1 MPARRVLCLVLLLV
15 AQPLGLVFLVLCLAL
30 LLVAFRVLVFPVR
43 ARQVPCLV
51 LERRGLAP
59 RGCPVCPDPLWPR
72 LRLRAC
78 QASFLVPWPQE
89 CPVLGQSQARF
100 LALWVSLALWAS
112 PALWV
117 PRVQVDPVCLA
128 GKAPLAPPCPRPCQ
142 AARAPRVLMSPM
154 GNLAQLMAQLVL
166 GLRLP
171 RMGGYL
177 PAAQHGPLSQR
188 PARLDQVRP
197 GQARLAQGRLG
208 RAGLELQAPWLRRRR
223 KITRPH

>member
-1 MPARRVLCLVLLLV
+1 MPAHRVLCLVLLLV
-15 AQPLGLVFLVLCLAL
+15 ARPLGLVFLAPCLVL

-43 ARQVPCLV
+43 ACQVPCLV

-78 QASFLVPWPQE
+78 QASFLVSWPRG
-89 CPVLGQSQARF
+89 CPVLGQSQAQF
-100 LALWVSLALWAS
+100 LALWVSLALWAY
-112 PALWV
+112 
-117 PRVQVDPVCLA
+117 RVQVDSVCLA
-128 GKAPLAPPCPRPCQ
+128 GKAPLAPPCPRPCL
-142 AARAPRVLMSPM
+142 ATRAPRLLMPPM

-166 GLRLP
+166 GLRSP

-223 KITRPH
+223 KIMRPH

>member
-1 MPARRVLCLVLLLV
+1 MPAHRVLCLVLFLV
-15 AQPLGLVFLVLCLAL
+15 ARPLGLVFLVLCLVL

-78 QASFLVPWPQE
+78 QASFLVSWPRE

-112 PALWV
+112 
-117 PRVQVDPVCLA
+117 RVQVDPVCLA
-128 GKAPLAPPCPRPCQ
+128 GKAPLALPCPRPCL
-142 AARAPRVLMSPM
+142 AARVPRVLMPPM

-177 PAAQHGPLSQR
+177 PAAQHGPLFQR
-188 PARLDQVRP
+188 PVRLDQVRP

-223 KITRPH
+223 KITWPH

>member
-1 MPARRVLCLVLLLV
+1 MPARRVLCLVLFLV
-15 AQPLGLVFLVLCLAL
+15 AQPLGLVFLAPCLVL

-78 QASFLVPWPQE
+78 QASFLVPWPRG
-89 CPVLGQSQARF
+89 C
-100 LALWVSLALWAS
+100 LALWVSL
-112 PALWV
+112 ALWV

-128 GKAPLAPPCPRPCQ
+128 GKAPLALPCPRPCL
-142 AARAPRVLMSPM
+142 AARVPRVLMSPM

-177 PAAQHGPLSQR
+177 PAAQHGPLFQR
-188 PARLDQVRP
+188 PVRLDQVRP

-208 RAGLELQAPWLRRRR
+208 RAGLELQAP
-223 KITRPH
+223 

>member
-15 AQPLGLVFLVLCLAL
+15 ARPLGPVFLAPCLVLL
-30 LLVAFRVLVFPVR
+30 LVARPLVAFRVLVFLVR
-43 ARQVPCLV
+43 ACQVPCLV

-78 QASFLVPWPQE
+78 QASFLVSWPRG

-100 LALWVSLALWAS
+100 LALWVSLALWAY
-112 PALWV
+112 
-117 PRVQVDPVCLA
+117 RVQVDPVCLA
-128 GKAPLAPPCPRPCQ
+128 GKAPLAPPCPRPCL
-142 AARAPRVLMSPM
+142 AARVPRVLMPPM

-171 RMGGYL
+171 RTGGYL

-188 PARLDQVRP
+188 PARLDQVRS

>member
-15 AQPLGLVFLVLCLAL
+15 AQPLGLVFL
-30 LLVAFRVLVFPVR
+30 VR

-78 QASFLVPWPQE
+78 QASFLVPWPRG
-89 CPVLGQSQARF
+89 C
-100 LALWVSLALWAS
+100 LALWVSL
-112 PALWV
+112 ALWV

-128 GKAPLAPPCPRPCQ
+128 GKAPLALPCPRPCL
-142 AARAPRVLMSPM
+142 AARVPRVLMPPM

-177 PAAQHGPLSQR
+177 PAAQHGPLFQR
-188 PARLDQVRP
+188 PVRLDQVRP

-223 KITRPH
+223 KITWPH

>member
-1 MPARRVLCLVLLLV
+1 MLCLVLLLV
-15 AQPLGLVFLVLCLAL
+15 AQPLGLVFLAPCLVL

-78 QASFLVPWPQE
+78 QASFLVPWPRG
-89 CPVLGQSQARF
+89 C

-112 PALWV
+112 
-117 PRVQVDPVCLA
+117 RVQVDPVCLA
-128 GKAPLAPPCPRPCQ
+128 GKAPLALPCPRPCL
-142 AARAPRVLMSPM
+142 AARVPRVLMPPM

-166 GLRLP
+166 GLHLP

-177 PAAQHGPLSQR
+177 PAAQHGPLFQR
-188 PARLDQVRP
+188 PVRLDQVRP

-223 KITRPH
+223 KITWPH

>member
-1 MPARRVLCLVLLLV
+1 MPAHRVLCLVLLLV
-15 AQPLGLVFLVLCLAL
+15 ARPLGLVFLAPCLVL

-78 QASFLVPWPQE
+78 QASFLVSWPRE

-112 PALWV
+112 
-117 PRVQVDPVCLA
+117 RVQVDPVCLA
-128 GKAPLAPPCPRPCQ
+128 GKAPLAPPCPRPCL
-142 AARAPRVLMSPM
+142 AARAPRVLMPPM

-166 GLRLP
+166 ALRLP

-177 PAAQHGPLSQR
+177 PAAQHGPLFQR
-188 PARLDQVRP
+188 PVRLDQVRP

-223 KITRPH
+223 KIMRPH

>member
-15 AQPLGLVFLVLCLAL
+15 ARPLGLVFLAPCLVL
-30 LLVAFRVLVFPVR
+30 LLVAFRVLVFLVR
-43 ARQVPCLV
+43 ACQVPCLV

-72 LRLRAC
+72 LRLRVC
-78 QASFLVPWPQE
+78 QASFLVSWPRG
-89 CPVLGQSQARF
+89 CLVLGQSQARF
-100 LALWVSLALWAS
+100 LALWVSLALWAY
-112 PALWV
+112 
-117 PRVQVDPVCLA
+117 RVQVDPVCLA
-128 GKAPLAPPCPRPCQ
+128 GKAPLAPPCPRPCL
-142 AARAPRVLMSPM
+142 AARAPRVLMPPM

-197 GQARLAQGRLG
+197 GQARLARGRLG
-208 RAGLELQAPWLRRRR
+208 RVGLELQAPWLRRRR
-223 KITRPH
+223 KIMRPH

>member
-15 AQPLGLVFLVLCLAL
+15 ARPLGLVFLVLCLVL
-30 LLVAFRVLVFPVR
+30 LLVAQPLVAFRVLVFPVR
-43 ARQVPCLV
+43 ACQVPCLV
-51 LERRGLAP
+51 LECRGLAP

-78 QASFLVPWPQE
+78 QASFLVSWPRG
-89 CPVLGQSQARF
+89 CPVLGQLQAQF
-100 LALWVSLALWAS
+100 LALWVSLALW
-112 PALWV
+112 V
-117 PRVQVDPVCLA
+117 PRVQVDLVCLA
-128 GKAPLAPPCPRPCQ
+128 GKAPLAPPCPRPCL
-142 AARAPRVLMSPM
+142 AARAPRVLMPPM

-166 GLRLP
+166 ALRLP

-188 PARLDQVRP
+188 PARLDQVRS
-197 GQARLAQGRLG
+197 GQARLTQGRLG

-223 KITRPH
+223 KITWPH

>member
-15 AQPLGLVFLVLCLAL
+15 AQPLGLVFLAPCLVL

-78 QASFLVPWPQE
+78 QASFLVPWPRG
-89 CPVLGQSQARF
+89 C

-112 PALWV
+112 
-117 PRVQVDPVCLA
+117 RVQVDSVCLA
-128 GKAPLAPPCPRPCQ
+128 GKAPLALPCPRPCL
-142 AARAPRVLMSPM
+142 AARVPRVLMPPM

-177 PAAQHGPLSQR
+177 PAAQHGPLFQR
-188 PARLDQVRP
+188 PVRLDQVRP

-223 KITRPH
+223 KITWPH

>member
-15 AQPLGLVFLVLCLAL
+15 ARPLGLVFLAPCLVL
-30 LLVAFRVLVFPVR
+30 LLVAFRVLVFLVR
-43 ARQVPCLV
+43 ACQVPCLV

-72 LRLRAC
+72 LRLRVC
-78 QASFLVPWPQE
+78 QASFLVSWPRG
-89 CPVLGQSQARF
+89 CPVLGQSQAQF
-100 LALWVSLALWAS
+100 LALWAS
-112 PALWV
+112 
-117 PRVQVDPVCLA
+117 RVQVDSVCLA
-128 GKAPLAPPCPRPCQ
+128 GKAPLAPPCPRPCL
-142 AARAPRVLMSPM
+142 AARAPRVLMPPM

-166 GLRLP
+166 ALRLP

-197 GQARLAQGRLG
+197 GQSRLAQGRLG

-223 KITRPH
+223 KITQPH

>member
-1 MPARRVLCLVLLLV
+1 MPACRVLCLVLLLV
-15 AQPLGLVFLVLCLAL
+15 AQPLGLVFLALCLVL
-30 LLVAFRVLVFPVR
+30 LLVAQPLVAFRVLVFPVR
-43 ARQVPCLV
+43 ACQVPCLV
-51 LERRGLAP
+51 LECRGLAP

-78 QASFLVPWPQE
+78 QASFLVSWPRG
-89 CPVLGQSQARF
+89 CPVLGQSQAQF
-100 LALWVSLALWAS
+100 LALWVSLALW
-112 PALWV
+112 V
-117 PRVQVDPVCLA
+117 PRVQVDLVCLA
-128 GKAPLAPPCPRPCQ
+128 VKAPLAPPCPRPCL

-166 GLRLP
+166 ALRLP

-223 KITRPH
+223 KIMRPR

>member
-1 MPARRVLCLVLLLV
+1 MPAHRVLCLVLLLV
-15 AQPLGLVFLVLCLAL
+15 ARPLGLVFLAPCLVL

-72 LRLRAC
+72 LRLRVC
-78 QASFLVPWPQE
+78 QASFLVSWPRG
-89 CPVLGQSQARF
+89 CPVLGQSQAQF
-100 LALWVSLALWAS
+100 LALWVSLALWAY
-112 PALWV
+112 
-117 PRVQVDPVCLA
+117 RVQVDPVCLA
-128 GKAPLAPPCPRPCQ
+128 GKAPLAPPCPRPYL
-142 AARAPRVLMSPM
+142 AARAPRVLMPPM

-177 PAAQHGPLSQR
+177 PAAQHGPLFQR
-188 PARLDQVRP
+188 PVRLDQVRP

-223 KITRPH
+223 KIMRPH

>member
-15 AQPLGLVFLVLCLAL
+15 AQPLGLVFLAPCLVL
-30 LLVAFRVLVFPVR
+30 LLVAFRVLVFLVR

-51 LERRGLAP
+51 LECRGLAP

-78 QASFLVPWPQE
+78 QASFLVSWPR
-89 CPVLGQSQARF
+89 CPVRGQSQAQF

-112 PALWV
+112 
-117 PRVQVDPVCLA
+117 RVQVDPVYLV
-128 GKAPLAPPCPRPCQ
+128 GKAPLAPPCPRPCL

-166 GLRLP
+166 ALRLP

-208 RAGLELQAPWLRRRR
+208 RAGLELQVP
-223 KITRPH
+223 

>member
-1 MPARRVLCLVLLLV
+1 MLCLVLLLV
-15 AQPLGLVFLVLCLAL
+15 AQP
-30 LLVAFRVLVFPVR
+30 LVAFRVLVFPVR

-78 QASFLVPWPQE
+78 QASFLVSWPRG
-89 CPVLGQSQARF
+89 CLVLGQSQARF

-112 PALWV
+112 
-117 PRVQVDPVCLA
+117 RVQVDPVCLV
-128 GKAPLAPPCPRPCQ
+128 GKAPLALLCPRPCL
-142 AARAPRVLMSPM
+142 AARAPRVLMPPM

-223 KITRPH
+223 KIMRPH

>member
-1 MPARRVLCLVLLLV
+1 MPAHRVLCLVLLLV
-15 AQPLGLVFLVLCLAL
+15 ARPLGLVFLAPCLVL
-30 LLVAFRVLVFPVR
+30 LLVAFRVLVFLVR
-43 ARQVPCLV
+43 ACQVPCLV

-72 LRLRAC
+72 LRLRVC
-78 QASFLVPWPQE
+78 QASFLVSWPRG
-89 CPVLGQSQARF
+89 CPVLGQSQAQF
-100 LALWVSLALWAS
+100 LALWAS
-112 PALWV
+112 
-117 PRVQVDPVCLA
+117 RVQVDSVCLA
-128 GKAPLAPPCPRPCQ
+128 GKAPLAPPCPRPCL
-142 AARAPRVLMSPM
+142 AARVPRVLMPPM

-166 GLRLP
+166 GLHLP

-208 RAGLELQAPWLRRRR
+208 WAGLELQAPWLRRRR
-223 KITRPH
+223 KITWPH

>member
-1 MPARRVLCLVLLLV
+1 MPARRVLCLV
-15 AQPLGLVFLVLCLAL
+15 L

-43 ARQVPCLV
+43 ARRVLCLV
-51 LERRGLAP
+51 LEHRGLAP

-78 QASFLVPWPQE
+78 QASFLVSWPRG

-100 LALWVSLALWAS
+100 LALWAS
-112 PALWV
+112 
-117 PRVQVDPVCLA
+117 RVQVDSVCLA
-128 GKAPLAPPCPRPCQ
+128 GKAPLAPPCPRPCL
-142 AARAPRVLMSPM
+142 AARAPRVLMPPM

-188 PARLDQVRP
+188 PARLDQVRS

>member
-1 MPARRVLCLVLLLV
+1 MPARRVLCLV
-15 AQPLGLVFLVLCLAL
+15 L

-72 LRLRAC
+72 LRAC
-78 QASFLVPWPQE
+78 QASFLVSWPRE

-112 PALWV
+112 
-117 PRVQVDPVCLA
+117 RVQVDSVCLA
-128 GKAPLAPPCPRPCQ
+128 GKAPLAPPCPRPCL

-166 GLRLP
+166 ALRLP

-223 KITRPH
+223 KIMRPH

>member
-1 MPARRVLCLVLLLV
+1 MPAHLVLCLVLFPLARALGLVFLALCLVLLLV
-15 AQPLGLVFLVLCLAL
+15 AQP
-30 LLVAFRVLVFPVR
+30 LVAFRVLVFPVR
-43 ARQVPCLV
+43 ACQVPCLV
-51 LERRGLAP
+51 LGRQGLAP

-72 LRLRAC
+72 LRAC
-78 QASFLVPWPQE
+78 QASFLVSWPRG
-89 CPVLGQSQARF
+89 CLVLGQSQARF
-100 LALWVSLALWAS
+100 LALWAY
-112 PALWV
+112 
-117 PRVQVDPVCLA
+117 RVQVDSVCLA
-128 GKAPLAPPCPRPCQ
+128 GKAPLALPCPRPCL
-142 AARAPRVLMSPM
+142 ATRVPRVLMPPM

-177 PAAQHGPLSQR
+177 PAAQHGPLSQL

-223 KITRPH
+223 KIMRPH

>member
-15 AQPLGLVFLVLCLAL
+15 AQPLGLVFLAPCLVL

-78 QASFLVPWPQE
+78 QASFLVSWPRG

-100 LALWVSLALWAS
+100 LALWAS
-112 PALWV
+112 
-117 PRVQVDPVCLA
+117 RVQVDSVCLA
-128 GKAPLAPPCPRPCQ
+128 GKAPLAPPCPRPCL
-142 AARAPRVLMSPM
+142 AARVPRVLMPPM

-177 PAAQHGPLSQR
+177 PAAQHGPLFQR
-188 PARLDQVRP
+188 PVRLDQVRP

-223 KITRPH
+223 KITWPH

>member
-1 MPARRVLCLVLLLV
+1 MPAHRVLCLVLLLV
-15 AQPLGLVFLVLCLAL
+15 ARPLGLVFLAPCLVL

-43 ARQVPCLV
+43 ACQVPCLV

-78 QASFLVPWPQE
+78 QASFLVSWPRG
-89 CPVLGQSQARF
+89 CPVLGQLQAQF
-100 LALWVSLALWAS
+100 LALWVSLALW
-112 PALWV
+112 V
-117 PRVQVDPVCLA
+117 PRVQVDLVCLA
-128 GKAPLAPPCPRPCQ
+128 GKAPLAPPCPRPCL
-142 AARAPRVLMSPM
+142 AARAPRVLMPPM

-166 GLRLP
+166 ALRLP

-223 KITRPH
+223 KIMRPH

>member
-1 MPARRVLCLVLLLV
+1 MPAHRVLCLVLLLV
-15 AQPLGLVFLVLCLAL
+15 ARPLGLVFLAPCLVL

-43 ARQVPCLV
+43 ACQVPCLV

-78 QASFLVPWPQE
+78 QASSLVSWPRG

-112 PALWV
+112 
-117 PRVQVDPVCLA
+117 RVQVDPVCLA
-128 GKAPLAPPCPRPCQ
+128 GKAPLAPPCPRPCL

-223 KITRPH
+223 KITWPH

>member
-15 AQPLGLVFLVLCLAL
+15 AQPLGLVFLAPCLVL

-78 QASFLVPWPQE
+78 QASFLVPWPRG
-89 CPVLGQSQARF
+89 C

-112 PALWV
+112 
-117 PRVQVDPVCLA
+117 RVQVDPVCLA
-128 GKAPLAPPCPRPCQ
+128 GKAPLALPCPRPCL
-142 AARAPRVLMSPM
+142 AARVPRVLMPPM

-177 PAAQHGPLSQR
+177 PAAQHGPLFQR
-188 PARLDQVRP
+188 PVRLDQVRP

-223 KITRPH
+223 KIKRPH

>member
-15 AQPLGLVFLVLCLAL
+15 ARPLGLVFLAPCLVLL
-30 LLVAFRVLVFPVR
+30 LVARPLVAFRVLVFLVR

-59 RGCPVCPDPLWPR
+59 QGYPVCPDPLWPR

-78 QASFLVPWPQE
+78 QASFLVSWPR

-112 PALWV
+112 
-117 PRVQVDPVCLA
+117 RVQVDSVCLA
-128 GKAPLAPPCPRPCQ
+128 GKAPLAPPCPRPCL
-142 AARAPRVLMSPM
+142 AARVPRVLMPPM

-166 GLRLP
+166 GLHLP

-223 KITRPH
+223 KIMRPH

>member
-15 AQPLGLVFLVLCLAL
+15 AQPLGLVFLAPCLVL

-78 QASFLVPWPQE
+78 QASFLVPWPRG
-89 CPVLGQSQARF
+89 C
-100 LALWVSLALWAS
+100 LALWVSL
-112 PALWV
+112 ALWV

-128 GKAPLAPPCPRPCQ
+128 GKAPLALPCPRPCL
-142 AARAPRVLMSPM
+142 AARVPRVLMPPM

-177 PAAQHGPLSQR
+177 PAAQHGPLFQR
-188 PARLDQVRP
+188 PVRLDQVRP

-208 RAGLELQAPWLRRRR
+208 RAGLELQVP
-223 KITRPH
+223 

>member
-1 MPARRVLCLVLLLV
+1 MPARRVLCLVLFPLARALGLVFLVLCLVLLLV
-15 AQPLGLVFLVLCLAL
+15 AQPL
-30 LLVAFRVLVFPVR
+30 VAFRVLVFPVR
-43 ARQVPCLV
+43 ACQVPCLV
-51 LERRGLAP
+51 LERQGLAP
-59 RGCPVCPDPLWPR
+59 RGCPVCPDPLCPR

-78 QASFLVPWPQE
+78 QASFLVPWPRG
-89 CPVLGQSQARF
+89 CSVLGQSQARF
-100 LALWVSLALWAS
+100 LALWAY
-112 PALWV
+112 
-117 PRVQVDPVCLA
+117 RVQVDSVCLA
-128 GKAPLAPPCPRPCQ
+128 GKAPLSPPCPRPCL
-142 AARAPRVLMSPM
+142 ATRVPRVLMPPM

>member
-15 AQPLGLVFLVLCLAL
+15 AQPLGLVFLAPCLVL

-78 QASFLVPWPQE
+78 QASFLVPWPRG
-89 CPVLGQSQARF
+89 C
-100 LALWVSLALWAS
+100 LALWVSL
-112 PALWV
+112 ALWV

-128 GKAPLAPPCPRPCQ
+128 GKAPLALPCPRPCL
-142 AARAPRVLMSPM
+142 AARVPRVLMPPM

-177 PAAQHGPLSQR
+177 PAAQHGPLFQR
-188 PARLDQVRP
+188 PVRLDQVRP

-223 KITRPH
+223 KITWPH

>member
-1 MPARRVLCLVLLLV
+1 MPARRGLCLVLLLV
-15 AQPLGLVFLVLCLAL
+15 ARPLGLVFLAPCLVL

-43 ARQVPCLV
+43 ARRVLCLV
-51 LERRGLAP
+51 LEHRGLAP

-78 QASFLVPWPQE
+78 QASFLVSWPRG

-100 LALWVSLALWAS
+100 LALWAS
-112 PALWV
+112 
-117 PRVQVDPVCLA
+117 RVQVDSVCLA
-128 GKAPLAPPCPRPCQ
+128 GKAPLAPPCPRPCL
-142 AARAPRVLMSPM
+142 AARAPRVLMPPM

-188 PARLDQVRP
+188 PVRLDQVRS

>member
-1 MPARRVLCLVLLLV
+1 MPAHRVLCLVLLLV
-15 AQPLGLVFLVLCLAL
+15 AQP
-30 LLVAFRVLVFPVR
+30 LVAFRVLVFPVR

-78 QASFLVPWPQE
+78 QASFLVSWPRG

-112 PALWV
+112 
-117 PRVQVDPVCLA
+117 RVQVDPVCLA
-128 GKAPLAPPCPRPCQ
+128 GKAPLAPPCPRPCL
-142 AARAPRVLMSPM
+142 AARAPRVLMPPM

-166 GLRLP
+166 ALRLP

-177 PAAQHGPLSQR
+177 PAAQHGPLSQL

-223 KITRPH
+223 KITWPH

>member
-1 MPARRVLCLVLLLV
+1 MPAHRVLCLV
-15 AQPLGLVFLVLCLAL
+15 L

-78 QASFLVPWPQE
+78 QASFLVPWPRG
-89 CPVLGQSQARF
+89 CLVLGQSQARF

-112 PALWV
+112 
-117 PRVQVDPVCLA
+117 RVQVDPVYLA
-128 GKAPLAPPCPRPCQ
+128 GKAPLAPPCPRLCL
-142 AARAPRVLMSPM
+142 AARAPRVLMPPM

-166 GLRLP
+166 GLHLP

>member
-1 MPARRVLCLVLLLV
+1 MLCLVLFLV
-15 AQPLGLVFLVLCLAL
+15 ARPLVAFRVLVFLVARP
-30 LLVAFRVLVFPVR
+30 LVAFRVLVFPVR

-78 QASFLVPWPQE
+78 QASFLVSWPRG
-89 CPVLGQSQARF
+89 CLVLGQSQARF
-100 LALWVSLALWAS
+100 LVLWVSLALWAS
-112 PALWV
+112 
-117 PRVQVDPVCLA
+117 RVQVDSVCLA
-128 GKAPLAPPCPRPCQ
+128 GKAPLAPPCPRPCL

-166 GLRLP
+166 ALRLP
-171 RMGGYL
+171 RTGGYL

-208 RAGLELQAPWLRRRR
+208 RAGLELQVP
-223 KITRPH
+223 

>member
-15 AQPLGLVFLVLCLAL
+15 AQPLGLVFLAPCLVL

-78 QASFLVPWPQE
+78 QASFLVPWPRG
-89 CPVLGQSQARF
+89 C

-112 PALWV
+112 
-117 PRVQVDPVCLA
+117 RVQVDPVCLA
-128 GKAPLAPPCPRPCQ
+128 GKAPLALPCPRPCL
-142 AARAPRVLMSPM
+142 AARVPRVLMPPM

-188 PARLDQVRP
+188 PARLDQVRS
-197 GQARLAQGRLG
+197 GQARLAQGWLG

-223 KITRPH
+223 KITWLH

>member
-15 AQPLGLVFLVLCLAL
+15 AQPLGLVFLAPCLVL

-78 QASFLVPWPQE
+78 QASFLVPWPRG
-89 CPVLGQSQARF
+89 C

-112 PALWV
+112 
-117 PRVQVDPVCLA
+117 RVQVDPVCLA
-128 GKAPLAPPCPRPCQ
+128 GKAPLALPCPRPCL
-142 AARAPRVLMSPM
+142 AARVPRVLMPPM

-177 PAAQHGPLSQR
+177 PAAQHGSLFQR
-188 PARLDQVRP
+188 PVRLDQVRP

-223 KITRPH
+223 KITWPH

>member
-1 MPARRVLCLVLLLV
+1 MPAHRVLCLVLFLV
-15 AQPLGLVFLVLCLAL
+15 ARPLGLVFLVLCLVL

-78 QASFLVPWPQE
+78 QASFLVSWPRE

-100 LALWVSLALWAS
+100 LALWAS
-112 PALWV
+112 
-117 PRVQVDPVCLA
+117 RVQVDPVCLV
-128 GKAPLAPPCPRPCQ
+128 GKAPLAPPCPRPCL
-142 AARAPRVLMSPM
+142 AARAPRVLMPPM

-166 GLRLP
+166 ALRLP

-197 GQARLAQGRLG
+197 GQARLARGRLG
-208 RAGLELQAPWLRRRR
+208 RVGLELQAPWLRRRR
-223 KITRPH
+223 KIMRPH

>member
-15 AQPLGLVFLVLCLAL
+15 ARPLGLVFLAPCLVLL
-30 LLVAFRVLVFPVR
+30 LVARPLVAFRVLVFLVR
-43 ARQVPCLV
+43 ACQVPCLV

-78 QASFLVPWPQE
+78 QASFLVSWPRG

-100 LALWVSLALWAS
+100 LALWVSLALWAY
-112 PALWV
+112 
-117 PRVQVDPVCLA
+117 RVQVDPVCLA
-128 GKAPLAPPCPRPCQ
+128 GKAPLAPPCPRPCL
-142 AARAPRVLMSPM
+142 AARAPRVLMPPM

-166 GLRLP
+166 ALRLP

-188 PARLDQVRP
+188 PARLDQVRS

-208 RAGLELQAPWLRRRR
+208 RAGLELQAPWLRRRH
-223 KITRPH
+223 KITWLH